1 MEQNM
6 IVIRDLYFHLDWP
19 KNVDENLKHEI
30 EFMIIKNEMEQL
42 TQYNHGI
49 NIHEHRKQQ
58 KE

>member
-1 MEQNM
+1 M

-19 KNVDENLKHEI
+19 KNVDENLKHKT
-30 EFMIIKNEMEQL
+30 EFIIIKNEMEQL

-49 NIHEHRKQQ
+49 NIHEHRKRQ